1 MFSLAV
7 YWGNCLLSILIAKL
21 GTMINRE
28 KTTVLAI
35 VSALPIFIITSIR
48 YDVGSDY
55 FSYRSIYELMQYGD
69 SGRYEWLFYLM
80 NRFVG
85 FFDADPQWIF
95 VVSAAIFLYCSFKRL
110 WTDSPNPGLSIFL
123 LMGSMIYFTYLNGM
137 RQLLGCSIC
146 FYAME
151 YAYKRRPLPFFLL
164 VFLASGFHQI
174 CVLFSIAYFL
184 NWIKFDLKKALVAIA
199 GTYVFSQTI
208 FKFVINILA
217 DTSYGN
223 YMLNDIDNLVT
234 FIPINIAVWL
244 FCVVFYNKNNPRYRL
259 YLNCQFVMVLLSLFY
274 WQIPLIARVMWTFWL
289 PQIVLI
295 PMALD
300 GINPKVLRLFFGASI
315 IILFFIYSSYS
326 IAVNFSHNVVPY
338 QTIWG

>member
-1 MFSLAV
+1 MFSLAI

-21 GTMINRE
+21 GLMINKE
-28 KTTVLAI
+28 KTTILAI

-55 FSYRSIYELMQYGD
+55 FSYRSIYALMQYGD

-85 FFDADPQWIF
+85 LFDADPQWIF
-95 VVSAAIFLYCSFKRL
+95 VVSAAIFLYFSFKRL
-110 WTDSPNPGLSIFL
+110 WADSPNPCLSIFL

-146 FYAME
+146 FYAIE
-151 YAYKRRPLPFFLL
+151 YAYKRKPLSFFLL
-164 VFLASGFHQI
+164 VFLAAGFHHI
-174 CVLFSIAYFL
+174 AALFSVVYFL
-184 NWIKFDLKKALVAIA
+184 PWLSMDLKKSLAALAC
-199 GTYVFSQTI
+199 TYAFSQTI
-208 FKFVINILA
+208 FKFVLNVLA
-217 DTSYGN
+217 DTTYEN
-223 YMLNDIDNLVT
+223 YMQNDIDGLVT
-234 FIPINIAVWL
+234 FIPVNIAVWL
-244 FCVVFYNKNNPRYRL
+244 FCIVFYNKENPRYRL
-259 YLNCQFVMVLLSLFY
+259 YLNCQFIMVMLSLFY

-300 GINPKVLRLFFGASI
+300 GISSRMLRLFWAVGI